1 MKRGDVIRVAGSG
14 NFAGKPRPA
23 VIVQADEYC
32 DAHESLTVAPL
43 TSMLQPS
50 FAFRVHVHANAAN
63 GLNADSDAEVD
74 KVQAVKRHRTPG
86 SSAKS
91 MFGRWRGSTTRYVNG
106 YLSDLWSIS

>member
-1 MKRGDVIRVAGSG
+1 VKRGDVIRVAGSG

-32 DAHESLTVAPL
+32 DAHESLTVVPL

-74 KVQAVKRHRTPG
+74 KVQAVKRHRT
-86 SSAKS
+86 
-91 MFGRWRGSTTRYVNG
+91 RGVIGEVDVWAMARIDDALRQW
-106 YLSDLWSIS
+106 LSV